1 MKMIK
6 KTNTFLIIGLSA
18 MLLFLSGCNLLTY
31 PAYILFGQTHQSVK
45 AEYRGLTGK
54 KIAII
59 VAGQPAIE
67 FDQPYARMD
76 LALVSAQSISD
87 HIKNVTFADQDQI
100 DRFQRESLDW
110 YSVSISEIAR
120 KFDAE
125 VVLYIDL
132 IQFTTAEIDSIN
144 LLRGRIW
151 AQVSVY
157 DMSETKPDSPKY
169 ETEVQVIYPEEMPLP
184 ISDSTSIAVRQN
196 TLLMFAD
203 ELARKFYDH
212 KKEIRK

>member
-1 MKMIK
+1 MNK
-6 KTNTFLIIGLSA
+6 KTNAFIIISLTTTA
-18 MLLFLSGCNLLTY
+18 LFLSGCNLLTY
-31 PAYILFGQTHQSVK
+31 PVYILFGQTKQSVK

-54 KIAII
+54 KIAIV

-67 FDQPYARMD
+67 FEQPYARMD
-76 LALVSAQSISD
+76 LALVSAQAVSD
-87 HIKNVTFADQDQI
+87 HVKDVTFSDQDRI

-110 YSVSISEIAR
+110 YSVEISEIAR

-151 AQVSVY
+151 GQVSVY
-157 DMSETKPDSPKY
+157 DMSAANPDSPEY
-169 ETEVQVIYPEEMPLP
+169 ETEVQVIYPEQMPLP
-184 ISDSTSIAVRQN
+184 ISDSASIAVRQN
-196 TLLMFAD
+196 TLLMFAE
-203 ELARKFYDH
+203 ELDRKFYEH
-212 KKEIRK
+212 KKEIHK